1 MVKIPNSEFLPIPV
15 SFPEV
20 KNDFQKQDLR
30 SHFLLWFQQDRKFW
44 RPLIVLR
51 IFFNGDIK
59 CQPKLWIPPNC
70 GTDVR
75 ISFSIETIR
84 LARADLEEKIKQ
96 LDDRMSHRFM
106 TLEIIDSFEERGED
120 DHITLDMVH
129 ECITLQ

>member
-1 MVKIPNSEFLPIPV
+1 MLL
-15 SFPEV
+15 
-20 KNDFQKQDLR
+20 QKQ
-30 SHFLLWFQQDRKFW
+30 
-44 RPLIVLR
+44 
-51 IFFNGDIK
+51 
-59 CQPKLWIPPNC
+59 IPPNC

-75 ISFSIETIR
+75 ISIR

>member
-1 MVKIPNSEFLPIPV
+1 MNKQQNKLLL
-15 SFPEV
+15 
-20 KNDFQKQDLR
+20 QKQ
-30 SHFLLWFQQDRKFW
+30 
-44 RPLIVLR
+44 
-51 IFFNGDIK
+51 
-59 CQPKLWIPPNC
+59 IPPNC